1 MRFTPLPLAGAVLVA
16 MEPHHDARGHFARSF
31 CEAEFAAAGLPTH
44 WPQMNVSVNA
54 VAGTLRGMHFQRPPF
69 EEPKLVRC
77 VRGAILDVVIDLRP
91 HSATFRQHVAVPLDA
106 STGDALYVPPCF
118 AHGFQ
123 ALRDDTEV
131 LYMMG
136 TAFEAAAQD
145 GVRWDDAAFGIA
157 WPLPVRAISP
167 RDAAYPDFT
176 S

>member
-1 MRFTPLPLAGAVLVA
+1 MRFTHLPLAGVVLVA
-16 MEPHHDARGHFARSF
+16 MEPHRDDRGHFARSF
-31 CEAEFAAAGLPTH
+31 CEEEFAAAGLPTR

-54 VAGTLRGMHFQRPPF
+54 VAGTLRGMHFQRAPF

-91 HSATFRQHVAVPLDA
+91 GSATVRQHVAVPLDA
-106 STGDALYVPPCF
+106 CSGDALYVPPGF

-136 TAFEAAAQD
+136 TTFQPAAQD
-145 GVRWDDAAFGIA
+145 GVRWDDPAFGIA

-167 RDAAYPDFT
+167 RDAAYPDFAG
-176 S
+176 

>member
-16 MEPHHDARGHFARSF
+16 MEPHRDARGHFARSF
-31 CEAEFAAAGLPTH
+31 CEAEFAAAGLPTR

-91 HSATFRQHVAVPLDA
+91 ESATFRQHVAVPLDA
-106 STGDALYVPPCF
+106 ASGDALYVPPGF

-136 TAFEAAAQD
+136 AAFEPAAQD

-157 WPLPVRAISP
+157 WPLPVSAISL
-167 RDAAYPDFT
+167 RDAVYPDFPG
-176 S
+176 

>member
-1 MRFTPLPLAGAVLVA
+1 MRFTPLPLAGVVLVA
-16 MEPHHDARGHFARSF
+16 IEPHRDDRGHFARSF
-31 CEAEFAAAGLPTH
+31 CEDEFAAAGLPTR

-54 VAGTLRGMHFQRPPF
+54 RAGTLRGMHFQRPPF

-91 HSATFRQHVAVPLDA
+91 GSATFCKHHSVPLDA
-106 STGDALYVPPCF
+106 ASGDALYIPPGF

-123 ALRDDTEV
+123 ALQDDTEV

-136 TAFEAAAQD
+136 ARFEPGAQD
-145 GVRWDDAAFGIA
+145 GVRWDDPAFAIA
-157 WPLPVRAISP
+157 WPLPVSAISP

-176 S
+176 G

>member
-1 MRFTPLPLAGAVLVA
+1 MRFAPLPLAGLVLVA
-16 MEPHHDARGHFARSF
+16 MEPHRDARGHFARSF
-31 CEAEFAAAGLPTH
+31 CEAEFAAAGLPAR

-54 VAGTLRGMHFQRPPF
+54 RAGTLRGMHFQRAPF

-91 HSATFRQHVAVPLDA
+91 ASATFRQHFSVPLDA
-106 STGDALYVPPCF
+106 ASGDALFVPPGF

-136 TAFEAAAQD
+136 AAFERAAQD
-145 GVRWDDAAFGIA
+145 GVRWDDPAFGVA
-157 WPLPVRAISP
+157 WPLPVSAISP

-176 S
+176 G